1 VNEIEN
7 WEVSDG
13 PGRDRR
19 TEEEHNRLPVYR
31 YRTVVNGKWK
41 AGGEGGKEKDGKRI
55 KVQME
60 D

>member
-19 TEEEHNRLPVYR
+19 TEEEHIPITGIPVPY
-31 YRTVVNGKWK
+31 GSKWEM
-41 AGGEGGKEKDGKRI
+41 EGRR
-55 KVQME
+55 
-60 D
+60 